1 MNDEQKQT
9 FVLDWL
15 LSTVLI
21 TISILGALIAAG
33 LVWGVQAVAARKQR
47 QRESRNASARRLRWT
62 ADDSEVEAC
71 RPVIKPRKA
80 ADHEASYPMAAC
92 SEQFHIFL
100 SHV

>member
-80 ADHEASYPMAAC
+80 ARG
-92 SEQFHIFL
+92 
-100 SHV
+100 